1 MAKRFFS
8 AATILSFLV
17 FSYFSKVFGDPPLV
31 VDDAK
36 PVDAG
41 FWKFDWVMALSQPE
55 KGAREL
61 DLPIMAL
68 TYGIIKGLDFGIGI
82 QRIKSDA
89 SGEASIQG
97 FQDLHLASKFQ
108 FHRRRDNS
116 GDDLFLGRESPY
128 RKPGKGL
135 NFSKIR

>member
-1 MAKRFFS
+1 MAKLFFS
-8 AATILSFLV
+8 AAAILSFLV
-17 FSYFSKVFGDPPLV
+17 FSYFSKAFGDPPLV

-61 DLPIMAL
+61 DLPIVAL

-89 SGEASIQG
+89 SGEGVDSRLPGPAPREQIPIS
-97 FQDLHLASKFQ
+97 SKKRQ
-108 FHRRRDNS
+108 FRR
-116 GDDLFLGRESPY
+116 
-128 RKPGKGL
+128 
-135 NFSKIR
+135 

>member
-1 MAKRFFS
+1 VLSRDSGSWPNVFFS

-61 DLPIMAL
+61 DLPIVAL

-89 SGEASIQG
+89 SGEGVDSRLPGPAPREQIPIS
-97 FQDLHLASKFQ
+97 SKKRQ
-108 FHRRRDNS
+108 FLR
-116 GDDLFLGRESPY
+116 
-128 RKPGKGL
+128 
-135 NFSKIR
+135 